1 MMYTCHMD
9 KRTLQQAIIT
19 SRDKFLNEDYKP
31 RDFSFSFMRGKAT
44 VIIGAR
50 RSGKTSML
58 RSFAHDLVAEGLD
71 VKRICYLHFFDDMF
85 SEEYVTVSQIADAY
99 FSMYPE
105 LYNDSNVYF
114 ILDEI
119 EMLHS
124 WGAGISGL
132 LDSYHVNVLITGS
145 SGKMLSHD
153 IGTELRGR
161 CLEYPFYPLS
171 FKEFIAFNGFD
182 LDLSEPVLSKRTEA
196 EVQRL
201 YGLFLERGSFP
212 EVAIVEDPELR
223 RKIFSSYF
231 DAMYSRDIMERYEVG
246 KGAVLRAFMRRMF
259 RTSGQPQMLG
269 KIENTMKSL
278 GYPLSRPT
286 IQDYMNMMKN
296 AAIISEVPIYGTE
309 KKAEYFPKKYYAVD
323 HAFAATFT
331 PYSAMIGV
339 KAEHAVH
346 AKLLRLGRNIFYYR
360 SKDDYETDFLV
371 ADEDLVPIMLIQVT
385 DDLESSREREIRG
398 LLSAMKELQLKEGY
412 ILSDDGYE
420 DISID
425 DCSIHIRP
433 VYEFLLSDLEK
444 IVVALQ

>member
-1 MMYTCHMD
+1 MD
-9 KRTLQQAIIT
+9 KRTLQKAIIT
-19 SRDKFLNEDYKP
+19 SRGKFLNGNYRP
-31 RDFSFSFMRGKAT
+31 RDFAFSFMRGKAT
-44 VIIGAR
+44 VITGAR

-58 RSFAHDLVAEGLD
+58 RSFAHNLVADGLD

-119 EMLHS
+119 EMLQS

-132 LDSYHVNVLITGS
+132 LDSHPVKVLITGS

-171 FKEFIAFNGFD
+171 FEEFIAFNGIEID
-182 LDLSEPVLSKRTEA
+182 QAEPVMSKRTEA
-196 EVQRL
+196 EVQKL

-212 EVAIVEDPELR
+212 EVAVIDDPELR

-323 HAFAATFT
+323 HAFAAIFT
-331 PYSAMIGV
+331 PYSAMMGV
-339 KAEHAVH
+339 KAEHVVH
-346 AKLLRLGRNIFYYR
+346 AKLLRLERNIFYYR
-360 SKDDYETDFLV
+360 LKDDYETDFLI

-385 DDLESSREREIRG
+385 DDLQASREREIRG
-398 LLSAMKELQLKEGY
+398 LLSSMKELGLKEGY
-412 ILSDDGYE
+412 ILSSEGSEDILADGYT
-420 DISID
+420 
-425 DCSIHIRP
+425 IHIRP
-433 VYEFLLSDLEK
+433 VYEFLLSDLDRIAARE
-444 IVVALQ
+444 

>member
-1 MMYTCHMD
+1 MD

-19 SRDKFLNEDYKP
+19 SRDKFLNENYMP
-31 RDFSFSFMRGKAT
+31 RDFSFSFMQGKAT
-44 VIIGAR
+44 VITGAR

-58 RSFAHDLVAEGLD
+58 RSFAHNLVTDGLD

-85 SEEYVTVSQIADAY
+85 AEEYVTVSQIADAY

-119 EMLHS
+119 EMLKS

-132 LDSYHVNVLITGS
+132 LDSHPVKVLITGS
-145 SGKMLSHD
+145 SGKMLSYD

-161 CLEYPFYPLS
+161 CLEYAFYPLS
-171 FKEFIAFNGFD
+171 FVEFLAFNGININQ
-182 LDLSEPVLSKRTEA
+182 SEPVLSKKTEA
-196 EVQRL
+196 EVQKL

-212 EVAIVEDPELR
+212 EVAIIEDPELR

-246 KGAVLRAFMRRMF
+246 KGVVLRAFMRRMF
-259 RTSGQPQMLG
+259 RSSGQPQRLG

-278 GYPLSRPT
+278 GYSLSRPT

-309 KKAEYFPKKYYAVD
+309 KNAEYFPKKYYAVD
-323 HAFAATFT
+323 HAFAAIFT
-331 PYSAMIGV
+331 PYSAMVGV

-371 ADEDLVPIMLIQVT
+371 ADEDFVPIMLIQVT
-385 DDLESSREREIRG
+385 DDLEASKEREIRG
-398 LLSAMKELQLKEGY
+398 LLSAMRELRLKEGY
-412 ILSDDGYE
+412 ILSCESYE
-420 DISID
+420 DISVDGYIV
-425 DCSIHIRP
+425 HIRP
-433 VYEFLLSDLEK
+433 VYEFLLSDLDK
-444 IVVALQ
+444 ITAPR